1 MRLAIENRLP
11 MIARLMGATSLTLIA
26 ATAFSQSNEGFSI
39 RVNGADVASD
49 TAITSIARRTDVAL
63 ADADIQVVV
72 DGLGV
77 VPRLDLEVIGDA
89 ASYEAGDTVTL
100 QSALNYPAY
109 IRRAE
114 MRIIDRA
121 AVGGPRTIA
130 VVPITPNG
138 QVSVT
143 LPAGE
148 DLSVVHRVY
157 DPQGRFDETYPLALS
172 IPDDRN
178 LSPSAEDGNDA
189 TARRMIP
196 VRGGAVTVRGQGVVP
211 GGRVTALGGA
221 VTPDANGGF
230 IVQRILPAGG
240 HDIDVAVN
248 GNGQRVNLT
257 RRVVIPAAEWFYT
270 GTADVTIGLRD
281 GDDLEGSETY
291 QTGRVAGYIDGRTQS
306 GVEITASLD
315 TGEGPLEDIFRDL
328 NERDP
333 RSVLLRVDP
342 NDLYPTYGDDSTAI
356 DNTPTSGKIYLR
368 VARDDNFILWGD
380 FASTLTGNA
389 YVRNERTLYGLQ
401 AHAATNARTTL
412 GEARASVDLYAAQ
425 PDKLPQRDVFR
436 GTDGSV
442 YFLEKQDIGG
452 GSETISIQVRDPS
465 SGRVIETV
473 TLEAGRD
480 YDINYIQGIVTLRQP
495 LQNSVSR
502 GVITAEPGAVPNVNL
517 VVQYEYTP
525 TATDLDGFSYG
536 GRVEGWATDQLR
548 VGVSGIVEQTGVAD
562 QTLAGV
568 DILYQLGENSFIR
581 GDYAKSDGLG
591 FGSTF
596 SANGGL
602 IFDETAATSGDG
614 EALKV
619 EAQIAFDDI
628 GMATPGALSAYVE
641 QRSVGFSSLDN
652 TVSTATGDEDFWG
665 FAIAGQPNAAFDYR
679 LYVDVYEN
687 AVGDADRTGGAEVGY
702 QISAPIL
709 LEFGIESTDREGITD
724 AGQRTDA
731 ALRLT
736 YAFSDDAS
744 VAVFGQE
751 TLDVEGLARNDRY
764 GVGADYRFAN
774 DWRIAGEVSDGNQGA
789 GGAIRFTNDDDAG
802 NQTYFGYVLEPGRE
816 LAGVTLNG
824 TDRGRVVAGG
834 TRKIGADVT
843 TFGENTYDVFGA
855 YNSLASTYGLTYQP
869 ADTLQYSAAL
879 TFATVQDDAD
889 NDFERQAVSFG
900 ATYETGQFTGSGRVE
915 YRTEDGLVSGTD
927 LSTDT
932 LLMSADARLKIDETQ
947 RIVASIDLART
958 QTDASPILDGEY
970 TEAVMGYAL
979 RPIDNDQLNILA
991 RYRYLEDLYGQRVN
1005 DTDEDGPRQV
1015 SQVVSLD
1022 AIYDLNERWSI
1033 GGKVGYRSSE
1043 TSASEAA
1050 PFIQNDAWLAVGGI
1064 TYHMVERWDFAAE
1077 VRSLNTVQADTS
1089 DTGVLASA
1097 YRHVGDNFK
1106 VGVGYNFGRF
1116 SDDLTDLVQDDQ
1128 GAFINLIAKF

>member
-1 MRLAIENRLP
+1 MRVVMQNRLP
-11 MIARLMGATSLTLIA
+11 MIARLMGATALTLIA
-26 ATAFSQSNEGFSI
+26 ATAYSQSNEGFSL
-39 RVNGADVASD
+39 RVNGANIASD
-49 TAITSIARRTDVAL
+49 TAVSTIARRADVAL

-77 VPRLDLEVIGDA
+77 VPRLDLEIVGDA
-89 ASYEAGDTVTL
+89 AAYGAGDTVTL

-121 AVGGPRTIA
+121 AVGGPRTVAIVAIA
-130 VVPITPNG
+130 PNG
-138 QVSVT
+138 QAQVS
-143 LPAGE
+143 LPQGE

-157 DPQGRFDETYPLALS
+157 DAQGRFDETYPLS
-172 IPDDRN
+172 FSTPDERN
-178 LSPSAEDGNDA
+178 LSPIAEDGNDA
-189 TARRMIP
+189 TARRTIP
-196 VRGGAVTVRGQGVVP
+196 VHGGAVTVRGQGVVP
-211 GGRVTALGGA
+211 GGRVTVLGA
-221 VTPDANGGF
+221 PVVADAEGSF
-230 IVQRILPAGG
+230 ILQRILPAGG
-240 HDIDVAVN
+240 HDVDVAVS
-248 GNGQRVNLT
+248 GTGQRVNLS
-257 RRVVIPAAEWFYT
+257 RRVVIPTSEWFYT
-270 GTADVTIGLRD
+270 GTADVTFGLRD
-281 GDDLEGSETY
+281 GDDLDEVETY
-291 QTGRVAGYIDGRTQS
+291 QTGRVAGYIDGRTQN
-306 GVEITASLD
+306 GVEITGSLD
-315 TGEGPLEDIFRDL
+315 TGEGPLEDIFSDL
-328 NERDP
+328 DERDP

-342 NDLYPTYGDDSTAI
+342 NDLYPTYGDDSTSA

-368 VARDDNFILWGD
+368 VARDDDFILWGD
-380 FASTLTGNA
+380 FASTLAGND

-401 AHAATNARTTL
+401 AHAATNARTTS
-412 GEARASVDLYAAQ
+412 GETRAAVDLYAAQ

-473 TLEAGRD
+473 VLEAGRD

-495 LQNSVSR
+495 LQSSIST
-502 GVITAEPGAVPNVNL
+502 GVVMAEPGAVPNVNL

-536 GRVEGWATDQLR
+536 GRVEAWATDQLR
-548 VGVSGIVEQTGVAD
+548 VGVSGMVEQTGVAD
-562 QTLAGV
+562 QTLVGI
-568 DILYQLGENSFIR
+568 DLLYQIGDNSFLR
-581 GDYAKSDGLG
+581 ADYAQSEGLG

-602 IFDETAATSGDG
+602 IFDEAVAEAGDG

-619 EAQIAFDDI
+619 EAQIAFLDL
-628 GMATPGALSAYVE
+628 GMGSPGAFSAYVE

-652 TVSTATGDEDFWG
+652 TVSTTTGDEDLWG
-665 FAIAGQPNAAFDYR
+665 LAIEGQPNDALNYR

-687 AVGDADRTGGAEVGY
+687 AVGDVDRTGGAEVGY
-702 QISAPIL
+702 QISEPIL
-709 LEFGIESTDREGITD
+709 LEFGLESTDREGVTD
-724 AGQRTDA
+724 AGQRTDT

-744 VAVFGQE
+744 VYGFGQG
-751 TLDVEGLARNDRY
+751 TLEVDGLERNDRY
-764 GVGADYRFAN
+764 GVGADYRFSN
-774 DWRIAGEVSDGNQGA
+774 DWRIAGEVSDGTGGA
-789 GGAIRFTNDDDAG
+789 GGAIQFSNEDDAG

-824 TDRGRVVAGG
+824 TDRGRIVAGG
-834 TRKIGADVT
+834 TRKIGSDVT
-843 TFGENTYDVFGA
+843 AFGENSYDVFGS
-855 YNSLASTYGLTYQP
+855 YNSLATSYGLTFQP
-869 ADTLQYSAAL
+869 AETLQYSAAL
-879 TFATVQDDAD
+879 TFATVKDDAE

-900 ATYETGQFTGSGRVE
+900 ATYETGEFTGTGRLE
-915 YRTEDGLVSGTD
+915 YRTEEGLVSGTN

-932 LLMSADARLKIDETQ
+932 LLLNADARYKIDETQ
-947 RIVASIDLART
+947 RIVASLDLART

-970 TEAVMGYAL
+970 TEAAIGYAF
-979 RPIDNDQLNILA
+979 RPINNDQFNVLA
-991 RYRYLEDLYGQRVN
+991 RYRYLEDLYGQRV
-1005 DTDEDGPRQV
+1005 DDADEDGPRQR
-1015 SQVVSLD
+1015 SQVVSVD
-1022 AIYDLNERWSI
+1022 AIYDLNERWSL
-1033 GGKVGYRSSE
+1033 GGKLGYRSSE

-1050 PFIQNDAWLAVGGI
+1050 AFEQNDAWLAVGGI
-1064 TYHMVERWDFAAE
+1064 TYHMVDKWDFAAE
-1077 VRSLNTVQADTS
+1077 VRRFDTVQAETS

-1097 YRHVGDNFK
+1097 YRHVGNNFK

-1128 GAFINLIAKF
+1128 GAFLNLIAKF